1 MAAKPVLAVPSTGG
15 PLSPI
20 WDCSLKRFND
30 TTFFCSALAFCGTLM
45 GMISKRKLRFARM
58 TPLLGVCD
66 YCNTQFEGTEDQVRQ
81 LFHSHHCERK
91 DADQPGAAA
100 NPLVTSPT
108 DPNRK

>member
-1 MAAKPVLAVPSTGG
+1 MAAEPVLAVPSTGG

-45 GMISKRKLRFARM
+45 GMISKRKLRFARI

-66 YCNTQFEGTEDQVRQ
+66 YCNTS
-81 LFHSHHCERK
+81 LKARK
-91 DADQPGAAA
+91 TRFGSSFTRTIA
-100 NPLVTSPT
+100 NAKTPTSPA
-108 DPNRK
+108 RLRIRW